1 MSTFSMYFSM
11 GRQHIADA
19 NAIDHILFI
28 AALCIRYVWSDWKKL
43 LILVTAFT
51 IGHSVTLALSTFNII
66 SFNRNL
72 TEFLIALTIFI
83 TAISNCLVKEFSFK
97 SKYPAIYFMA
107 LFFGLIHGMGF
118 SSMLK
123 SMLGKSQSVVTELFA
138 FNLGIEA
145 GQLMIV
151 AAILMVSFIL
161 MNILKVNR
169 KSYLLFCSGGIA
181 SLALELAVQRWP
193 G

>member
-1 MSTFSMYFSM
+1 MSTFSMYFTM

-28 AALCIRYVWSDWKKL
+28 AALCIRYLWSDWKKL

-72 TEFLIALTIFI
+72 TEFLIALTILI
-83 TAISNCLVKEFSFK
+83 TAISNCFVKEFSFK
-97 SKYPAIYFMA
+97 SRYPAIYFLA

-123 SMLGKSQSVVTELFA
+123 SILGKSTNVVTELLA

-145 GQLMIV
+145 GQLIIV
-151 AAILMVSFIL
+151 AMILIVSFIL
-161 MNILKVNR
+161 IKILKVNR

-181 SLALELAVQRWP
+181 SLALEMAVQRWP

>member
-11 GRQHIADA
+11 GRQHVADA

-28 AALCIRYVWSDWKKL
+28 VALCIRYLWSDWKKL

-51 IGHSVTLALSTFNII
+51 IGHSVTLALSTLNII
-66 SFNRNL
+66 RFDRNL
-72 TEFLIALTIFI
+72 TEFLIAITIFI
-83 TAISNCLVKEFSFK
+83 TAISNCFVKEFSFK
-97 SKYPAIYFMA
+97 ARYPAIYFLA

-123 SMLGKSQSVVTELFA
+123 SILGKSQTVLVQLFS

-145 GQLMIV
+145 GQLLIV
-151 AAILMVSFIL
+151 AAILIVSFIL
-161 MNILKVNR
+161 ITILKINR

-181 SLALELAVQRWP
+181 SLALEMAVQRWP